1 MEFFRLL
8 ERVAAGGGIDH
19 EQGEVRGAVVLL
31 GDGAA
36 DFSQLFHQ
44 VVACV
49 DATGGVAD
57 EKLRAVGDRLLMR
70 VKADRRGIGIR
81 VAGDHWDAES
91 IAPALELLDGGSAK
105 GIGGGEQHR
114 VSARLQPACEL
125 GR

>member
-44 VVACV
+44 VVAGV
-49 DATGGVAD
+49 DAASGVAD

-91 IAPALELLDGGSAK
+91 IAPALELLDGGGAK
-105 GIGGGEQHR
+105 GIGSGEQHR